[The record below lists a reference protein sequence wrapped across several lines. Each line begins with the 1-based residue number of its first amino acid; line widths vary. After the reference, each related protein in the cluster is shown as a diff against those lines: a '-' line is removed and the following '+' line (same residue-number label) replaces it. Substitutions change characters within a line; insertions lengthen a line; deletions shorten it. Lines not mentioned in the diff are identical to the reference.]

1 MKVYLVIGLVVAA
14 LSGALWYS
22 IERNLET
29 SSKLASTSGA
39 LDQQTQEAEKA
50 KAQLVEMKAER
61 DRLVDR
67 LDQIRAT
74 ESRLE
79 SALESERAKRARLE
93 KENETY
99 RNWSRTDLPDA
110 VIRML
115 RAGPIRADDRL
126 PGVRERE
133 GSGSGRAAPEPANSS
148 EERRPAGPD

>member
-1 MKVYLVIGLVVAA
+1 MKVYLVIGLVVSA
-14 LSGALWYS
+14 LIGALWYS

-29 SSKLASTSGA
+29 SSQLATASGA
-39 LDQQTQEAEKA
+39 LDQQAQEAEKA
-50 KAQLVEMKAER
+50 KTQLIEMKAER

-67 LDQIRAT
+67 LDRIRVT
-74 ESRLE
+74 ESGLK
-79 SALESERAKRARLE
+79 SALELERAKRARLE
-93 KENETY
+93 KENEAY

-133 GSGSGRAAPEPANSS
+133 GPGSGRAASEPAGSS